1 MEALLRVLQILQ
13 QILDII
19 LAMELELLY
28 LELGELRLWI
38 G

>member
-13 QILDII
+13 QILGII
-19 LAMELELLY
+19 LAMELELHY

>member
-13 QILDII
+13 EIFGII
-19 LAMELELLY
+19 LGMELELLC

>member
-13 QILDII
+13 AILGII

-28 LELGELRLWI
+28 LELGELRP
-38 G
+38 

>member
-1 MEALLRVLQILQ
+1 MEALLRVLQLLQ

-19 LAMELELLY
+19 LAMELELHY

>member
-1 MEALLRVLQILQ
+1 MEALLRVLQILR

-19 LAMELELLY
+19 LAIELELHY

>member
-28 LELGELRLWI
+28 LELGELRP
-38 G
+38 

>member
-1 MEALLRVLQILQ
+1 MEALLKVLQILQ
-13 QILDII
+13 QILGII
-19 LAMELELLY
+19 SGMELELHY